1 MTGYKKKNDYI
12 EIIVRKQVEQ
22 QDGTGNGTE
31 VKTVVGYKVS
41 VAGIRFGF
49 QTCDRQHIFI
59 FLICANPRIR
69 VLSFYHFF
77 PLIDHDVSGFIPGRS
92 VRLFCAV

>member
-1 MTGYKKKNDYI
+1 M
-12 EIIVRKQVEQ
+12 
-22 QDGTGNGTE
+22 
-31 VKTVVGYKVS
+31 S

-49 QTCDRQHIFI
+49 QTCGRQHIFI

-92 VRLFCAV
+92 VRLFCAVRFFQPAFTTISRELQET